1 MYRSQRCILFYT
13 CENYTLWCHNKTLSL
28 ITVLAGGTGSI
39 KLIRGLASQTRDL
52 TIISNVGDNIW
63 LYGLYICPDIDT
75 VIYGL
80 ADILDEQQGW
90 GIKTDS
96 FGFLEQVCM
105 LGEQTWFKL
114 GDRDLATHVIRTNML
129 KAGKNLSEITE
140 WMRVRYGISSKIIP
154 ATNSPIETKI
164 LTDKGEMNIQQFWV
178 KHRGEPKVRRVFYK
192 GSRKARINPEII
204 RTIKESEMIVVAPAN
219 PITSIA
225 PILSIKVLKKNLIE
239 ERKKI
244 VAISPLIGDKAVSGP
259 AVKYMKAMKLQ
270 ISPIGIAEYYSDFV
284 GKFIISPTDYNISSR
299 IQNLGLK
306 VYLTNILMKNRNDEI
321 RLASYLMGHL
331 RSA

>member
-1 MYRSQRCILFYT
+1 
-13 CENYTLWCHNKTLSL
+13 LWCHNKTLSL

-80 ADILDEQQGW
+80 ANILDEQQGW

-96 FGFLEQVCM
+96 FGFLEQVRM

-140 WMRVRYGISSKIIP
+140 WMRVRYGIPSKIIP

-192 GSRKARINPEII
+192 GSKKARISPEII

-299 IQNLGLK
+299 IQKLGLK

>member
-1 MYRSQRCILFYT
+1 M
-13 CENYTLWCHNKTLSL
+13 WCHNKTLSL

-52 TIISNVGDNIW
+52 TVISNVGDNIW

-90 GIKTDS
+90 GIKSDS
-96 FGFLEQVCM
+96 FGFLEQLHI
-105 LGEQTWFKL
+105 LGEQSWFKL

-129 KAGKNLSEITE
+129 QGGKNLSEITE
-140 WMRVRYGISSKIIP
+140 WMRARYGISSKIIP
-154 ATNSPIETKI
+154 ATDSPIETKI

-178 KHRGEPKVRRVFYK
+178 KHRGEPKVRGVTYK
-192 GSRKARINPEII
+192 DSNKARINPEII
-204 RTIKESEMIVVAPAN
+204 QTIKESEMIVVAPAN

-225 PILSIKVLKKNLIE
+225 PILSIKALKKNLVQ

-270 ISPIGIAEYYSDFV
+270 ISPVGIAEYYSDFV
-284 GKFIISPTDYNISSR
+284 GKFIISPADYNISSR

-306 VYLTNILMKNRNDEI
+306 VYLTDILMKNRNDEV
-321 RLASYLMGHL
+321 RLASYLMEHI